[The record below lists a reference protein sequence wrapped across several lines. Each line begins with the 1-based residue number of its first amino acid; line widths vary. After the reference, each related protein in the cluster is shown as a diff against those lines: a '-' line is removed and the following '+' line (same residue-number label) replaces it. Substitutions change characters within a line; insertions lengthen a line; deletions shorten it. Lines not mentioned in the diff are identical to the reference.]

1 MHLNT
6 IQPFLIYLPLL
17 FLLPFLEVLEDLK
30 LRLSL
35 SILLL
40 LLLALV
46 FLLIF
51 ADKGSKEYES
61 SSWHCEEVR
70 FPKFKDGQMFRSG
83 ECIVW
88 KRIIDEEDYE
98 VE

>member
-1 MHLNT
+1 MSSGDKC
-6 IQPFLIYLPLL
+6 FLAFVSILLL
-17 FLLPFLEVLEDLK
+17 FLLALVS
-30 LRLSL
+30 LSL
-35 SILLL
+35 
-40 LLLALV
+40 LAG
-46 FLLIF
+46 
-51 ADKGSKEYES
+51 KGSKEYEP

-88 KRIIDEEDYE
+88 KRIIDEENYE